1 MEEKI
6 KRIKVETCENEK
18 VKPASG
24 VREEEEEEEE
34 EEPPEI
40 RDALTG
46 GVEKGSFYLRRG
58 QLWLP
63 GNRFV
68 MWTEIHLSSVS
79 HLHICPHCP
88 LLNVHQQGGP
98 SQQSGGPA
106 GRPGGPDDLVS
117 APPPTVWGTG
127 HARTRL

>member
-34 EEPPEI
+34 EEEPPEI

-46 GVEKGSFYLRRG
+46 GVEKGLFYLRRG

-63 GNRFV
+63 GNRFGRRS
-68 MWTEIHLSSVS
+68 TSLASLTSTSV
-79 HLHICPHCP
+79 
-88 LLNVHQQGGP
+88 
-98 SQQSGGPA
+98 
-106 GRPGGPDDLVS
+106 
-117 APPPTVWGTG
+117 PTVPY
-127 HARTRL
+127 